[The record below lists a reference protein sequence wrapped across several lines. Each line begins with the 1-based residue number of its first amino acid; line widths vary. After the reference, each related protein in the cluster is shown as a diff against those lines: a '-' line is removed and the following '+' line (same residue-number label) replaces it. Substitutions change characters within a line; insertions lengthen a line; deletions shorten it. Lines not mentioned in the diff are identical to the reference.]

1 MNDIRIYNTLTRK
14 KEYCIPRDRGRVGIY
29 VCGPTVYG
37 YLHVGNAR
45 PYVFFAVF
53 ARYLRHLGYE
63 VKLVENITDVDDKII
78 DRANK
83 EGVTSEEIAT
93 TYSDAYIEDTDRL
106 GLGRPDIEPKATEHI
121 YEIVN
126 LCKELVEAGYAY
138 ETGGSV
144 YYRVREFP
152 SYGKLS
158 GQKTDQMKHCEL
170 AREGETKESPLDFAI
185 WKAAK
190 PGEPSWESPWG
201 PGRPGWHIECTAMSL
216 EYLGEGFDVH
226 GGGRD
231 LIFPHHENEIAQ
243 AEAVTGT
250 AFARYWMHNG
260 MITRKEEKMSKSIGN
275 IFLLREFLK
284 NYDPRVL
291 ILFFLGS
298 HYRSPLE
305 FSEANLD
312 EAAGMLERF
321 RNCFWKV
328 EGVLESSGPGSERVG
343 SGQAGSRQAAGSPG
357 AGMLGGSPGAGMQ
370 ADSTGAAALRQALER
385 SEVQFHEEMQED
397 VNTAGALAAL
407 FGLVRAINEYAEA
420 AAGGAHAPEAATPGG
435 AHAEA
440 ENAGGSVDLVLL
452 REARDKLAGLLFIL
466 GVEISREEYAE
477 SALEQE
483 LLDLVEQRAKA
494 RAEKNYAAA
503 DAARDKLA
511 AAGYEVRDTP
521 QGPKLVK
528 KRS

>member
-14 KEYCIPRDRGRVGIY
+14 KEDFIPRDRGKVGIY

-37 YLHVGNAR
+37 YVHVGNAR

-53 ARYLRHLGYE
+53 SRYLRYLGYE
-63 VKLVENITDVDDKII
+63 VKLVENLTDVDDKII

-83 EGVTSEEIAT
+83 EGITPEKVAR
-93 TYSDAYIEDTDRL
+93 TYSDAYIEDTGRL

-144 YYRVREFP
+144 YYRVREFAG
-152 SYGKLS
+152 YGKLS
-158 GQKTDQMKHCEL
+158 GQKTDQMQHCEL
-170 AREGETKESPLDFAI
+170 AREGEAKESPLDFAI

-201 PGRPGWHIECTAMSL
+201 QGRPGWHIECTAMSL
-216 EYLGEGFDVH
+216 EYLGEKFDIH

-231 LIFPHHENEIAQ
+231 LVFPHHENEIAQ

-250 AFARYWMHNG
+250 TFARYWMHNG

-275 IFLLREFLK
+275 IFLLREFLGK
-284 NYDPRVL
+284 YDPRVL
-291 ILFFLGS
+291 ILFFLSS

-305 FSEANLD
+305 FSDANLE
-312 EAAGMLERF
+312 EAASMLERF
-321 RNCFWKV
+321 RNCFWKL
-328 EGVLESSGPGSERVG
+328 EGVLESK
-343 SGQAGSRQAAGSPG
+343 ANTAAASK
-357 AGMLGGSPGAGMQ
+357 GG
-370 ADSTGAAALRQALER
+370 DGAAAAMAAPAIVDATEGKPLREALEHA
-385 SEVQFHEEMQED
+385 EEQFHEEMRDD

-407 FGLVRAINEYAEA
+407 FGLVRSVNEYAEES
-420 AAGGAHAPEAATPGG
+420 AGRGA
-435 AHAEA
+435 
-440 ENAGGSVDLVLL
+440 DKMLL
-452 REARDKLAGLLFIL
+452 AEARDKLAELLAIL
-466 GVEISREEYAE
+466 GVEIPREEYAE
-477 SALEQE
+477 SGLEQA
-483 LLDLVEQRAKA
+483 LLDLVEQRERA
-494 RAEKNYAAA
+494 RREKDYAAA
-503 DAARDKLA
+503 DEARDQLA

-521 QGPKLVK
+521 QGPKLVRK
-528 KRS
+528 T